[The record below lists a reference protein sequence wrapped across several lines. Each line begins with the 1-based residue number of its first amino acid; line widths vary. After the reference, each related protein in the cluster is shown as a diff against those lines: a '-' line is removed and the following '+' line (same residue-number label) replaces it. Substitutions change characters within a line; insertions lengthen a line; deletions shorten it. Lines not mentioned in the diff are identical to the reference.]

1 MKPGSISETSL
12 KPAPVGVNWDN
23 VKGLH
28 TDNPFSFQDFTVP
41 QPMPQHE
48 VAPPPHVWEK
58 IARVL
63 DDQEQMK
70 AQAQASFAKADK
82 KIHTNRKQIIYAAIG
97 MLIGAIV
104 LSLV

>member
-1 MKPGSISETSL
+1 
-12 KPAPVGVNWDN
+12 
-23 VKGLH
+23 
-28 TDNPFSFQDFTVP
+28 
-41 QPMPQHE
+41 
-48 VAPPPHVWEK
+48 VWEK